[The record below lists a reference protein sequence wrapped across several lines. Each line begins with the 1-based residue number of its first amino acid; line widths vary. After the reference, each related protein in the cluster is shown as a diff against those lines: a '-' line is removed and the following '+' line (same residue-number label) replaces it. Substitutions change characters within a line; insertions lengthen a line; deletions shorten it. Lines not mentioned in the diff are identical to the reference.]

1 MRQSLIPFLVA
12 VLATSYLHAQD
23 SPILEAHIKV
33 SGACGMCKKRIEK
46 SVNITGVRYKKWD
59 KSTQILTLAYL
70 SDRITLD
77 SLQRRLAAAGHDTE
91 RYKAADS
98 VYVSLPECC
107 LYRRNA
113 DNTGNDLD
121 PGRTD
126 R

>member
-1 MRQSLIPFLVA
+1 MRKSLLTFLVA
-12 VLATSYLHAQD
+12 LLATPYLHAQD
-23 SPILEAHIKV
+23 SPILEAQLKV

-46 SVNITGVRYKKWD
+46 TVNIKEVRYKKWD
-59 KSTQILTLAYL
+59 KSTQILTLAYQ
-70 SDRITLD
+70 SESITLD

-98 VYVSLPECC
+98 VYASLPECC

-113 DNTGNDLD
+113 DNTGNELD